1 MLHFNPDTQ
10 AFKKREEP
18 ATESM
23 AAIDDRDFTSS
34 HGDQDN
40 WSLENLPDILYI
52 LRPKTENAK
61 SRRVVHMT
69 DHMIFGKK
77 VRNFYTLPP
86 RISSEVEG
94 FRLEAWFR
102 LDRRIKAE
110 DILDRVNPMFRQFIS
125 EEIIQER
132 RESFQLAY
140 NVADWSSQRSINAV
154 TRQVKRGGFDV
165 EQNTTRG
172 VTPGLIDPT
181 QGEAGGRVV
190 FNPAVCQQ
198 QQPPAINPLIEGS
211 AAWVLLQRYLILNH
225 PNRASLAKHHQTSMQ
240 QQQQHGVE
248 QGMEPANAQM
258 MHLAH
263 SHMAAPISN
272 QDNRVNQL
280 NQINYFAA
288 PGSAA
293 PAMGG
298 SYVAP
303 GQQHYYPQ
311 IAQTSQP
318 TQMDQPMQ
326 MNNSMMAMQTNNSM
340 QADQPMQ
347 ANHPTQMVPAQS
359 GATMNTG
366 MAGQV
371 PAPRAAAPVVNPR
384 VKRTRVKPNGSPFFS
399 TEILPASAHISPASA
414 RIARSGIP
422 NAVYFAQKNKLSN
435 HMNEYQQGMTSVQTA
450 HTANHASTAR
460 PETASNNDRV
470 PQFSSELYPFY
481 NFLDNFD
488 VDRQGDAFGG
498 ANTNSNAHCGQKRT
512 LEADDNGLVA
522 SFVTALGCPTVL
534 HCGLLRELTVDRVPT
549 LTEDE
554 RMTDYFDILYPS
566 VIPEL
571 AEHSG
576 PNPEEFTQTGDEDL
590 SQEVNF
596 DDWLVESAM
605 SADGHIE
612 WRSGIWPGIGV
623 DPEKTEEEKTK
634 EKKTEEEKTEEE
646 KKKEKNEEESKKKED
661 KEDEKQDD

>member
-40 WSLENLPDILYI
+40 WSLENLPDILYV

-172 VTPGLIDPT
+172 VTPGLIDPA

-198 QQPPAINPLIEGS
+198 QQSPAMNPLIEGS

-240 QQQQHGVE
+240 QQQHGVE
-248 QGMEPANAQM
+248 QGMETANAQM

-293 PAMGG
+293 PALGC

-311 IAQTSQP
+311 VAQTSQP
-318 TQMDQPMQ
+318 MQMDQPMQ
-326 MNNSMMAMQTNNSM
+326 MNNPMMAN
-340 QADQPMQ
+340 QPMQ

-359 GATMNTG
+359 GATMNTR

-371 PAPRAAAPVVNPR
+371 PAPRAAAPVVNRR
-384 VKRTRVKPNGSPFFS
+384 VKRTRVKPNGSPFIS
-399 TEILPASAHISPASA
+399 TETLPASAHTSPASA
-414 RIARSGIP
+414 RMARSGIL
-422 NAVYFAQKNKLSN
+422 NAVYSAQKNQSSK
-435 HMNEYQQGMTSVQTA
+435 HMNDYQQGMTSVKTA
-450 HTANHASTAR
+450 HTANHASTVR
-460 PETASNNDRV
+460 PETASNNSRV

-481 NFLDNFD
+481 DLLDDFD
-488 VDRQGDAFGG
+488 VDGQGDAFGG
-498 ANTNSNAHCGQKRT
+498 VNTNSNAHCGQKRT
-512 LEADDNGLVA
+512 READNDGLVA
-522 SFVTALGCPTVL
+522 SFVTALGCSTVL

-554 RMTDYFDILYPS
+554 KMTDYFDILYPS

-576 PNPEEFTQTGDEDL
+576 PMQEEFTQTGDEDL

-612 WRSGIWPGIGV
+612 WRSGIWPGVGV
-623 DPEKTEEEKTK
+623 DPEKTEE
-634 EKKTEEEKTEEE
+634 KTEEEKE
-646 KKKEKNEEESKKKED
+646 KEKNERESKKKGD
-661 KEDEKQDD
+661 KEDEKQND